1 MLSWQP
7 NRRDLRKFFQQQ
19 QLYVF
24 VAVAVFALFTALR
37 LTTRFWSVLVFSLC
51 VGNLA
56 VPVMNR
62 FERYYTRRAFPLNW
76 LTYLPLLVLVSV
88 GTVTAATAVLYW
100 LLLPRSARSHE
111 NISSDFLVGTLITTI
126 IGIVIR
132 IYYDMRTK
140 LEKQNVALQQA
151 VQTGTARLEQ
161 QEKELETAREIQAG
175 LIPKHIPQLGDLRIV
190 ASWQPARAVGGD
202 YFDVIQL
209 NETRVA
215 VCIADVAGKGIA
227 AALLMANVQAAV
239 KAFATDDA
247 PPSEVCDR
255 LNRVLCSNLAPGKF
269 VTFLYCIIDTAARSL
284 TYSNAGH
291 CYPLLARSTGEI
303 VICSDGGVVLGVM
316 PESKY
321 SDWVVHL
328 KPGDKLLLFTD
339 GIPEAMSPSAEEFGE
354 SRLKQVLTDLLGGD
368 IEVIHSQLMQDVSHF
383 CEGNFADDATL
394 VLLSYAG
401 AYNEAAKA
409 S

>member
-1 MLSWQP
+1 MAPTGLS
-7 NRRDLRKFFQQQ
+7 RRDLRKFFQQQ

-37 LTTRFWSVLVFSLC
+37 LTTRLWSVLVFSLC

-56 VPVMNR
+56 VPVMSR
-62 FERYYTRRAFPLNW
+62 FERYYTRRAFPFNW
-76 LTYLPLLVLVSV
+76 LIFIPLLGLVSMGSV
-88 GTVTAATAVLYW
+88 AVATAVLYW
-100 LLLPRSARSHE
+100 LVLPRSARTDE

-175 LIPKHIPQLGDLRIV
+175 LIPKQIPQFGNLRIV

-215 VCIADVAGKGIA
+215 ICIADVAGKGIA

-239 KAFATDDA
+239 KAFATADA
-247 PPSEVCDR
+247 PPSEVCER
-255 LNRVLCSNLAPGKF
+255 LNRVLCSNLAAGKF
-269 VTFLYCIIDTAARSL
+269 VTLLYCVVDTVARTL

-291 CYPLLARSTGEI
+291 CFPLLARSTGEI
-303 VICSDGGVVLGVM
+303 VICTDGGVVLGVI

-328 KPGDKLLLFTD
+328 KAGDKLLLFTD
-339 GIPEAMSPSAEEFGE
+339 GIPEAMNRSAEEFGE
-354 SRLKQVLTDLLGGD
+354 SRLKQVLTDHLDGD
-368 IEVIHSQLMQDVSHF
+368 IEAIHSRLMQDVSRF

-401 AYNEAAKA
+401 IQNDAAKA